1 MTEEKIKV
9 LIVEDEPLIAE
20 GIKMHLA
27 NTNFNVVGMAYDD
40 EEAMYLLQTKKLDI
54 AILDVNL
61 ESVKDG
67 IQIAEYIN
75 KSYPMPFIYLT
86 SYSDKGTMDRAKHT
100 SPAGFIVKPFNKKT
114 LLATLE
120 IAVSNFTTI
129 NNQHV
134 PNLSMTKINRHLT
147 VPLSDREFELLQLLY
162 DGKNNQEICDM
173 LFIAMNTVKRHI
185 TNTYF
190 KLDVK
195 SRTEAISLV
204 RNIMLR

>member
-1 MTEEKIKV
+1 MAEEKIKV

-20 GIKMHLA
+20 GIKMHLS
-27 NTNFNVVGMAYDD
+27 NTNFSVVGMAYDD
-40 EEAMYLLQTKKLDI
+40 EEAIQLLQTKMLDI
-54 AILDVNL
+54 VILDVNL
-61 ESVKDG
+61 ESEKDG

-75 KSYPMPFIYLT
+75 KSCPMPFIYLT
-86 SYSDKGTMDRAKHT
+86 SYSDKGTMNRAKNT

-114 LLATLE
+114 LLALE
-120 IAVSNFTTI
+120 IAVSNFTAI

-134 PNLSMTKINRHLT
+134 PNLSLVKINRELS

-162 DGKNNQEICDM
+162 DGKNNQEICEI